1 MYKVQIRVD
10 KDTQKCQQT
19 EQKPSK
25 KHLIQVKVSIIKEF
39 FLTFILKFQVLRS
52 NDR

>member
-25 KHLIQVKVSIIKEF
+25 KQLIQVKVTIIKEF
-39 FLTFILKFQVLRS
+39 FPYLYPQISTFTLK
-52 NDR
+52 